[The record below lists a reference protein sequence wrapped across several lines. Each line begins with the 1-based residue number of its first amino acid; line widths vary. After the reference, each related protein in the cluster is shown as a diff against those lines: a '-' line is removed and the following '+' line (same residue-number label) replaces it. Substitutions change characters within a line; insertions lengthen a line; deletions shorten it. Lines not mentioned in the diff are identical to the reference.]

1 MSNLKIDPASP
12 TWPTGPIEEDDH
24 AFSSI
29 DLVEQCLADEARTQ
43 AFGQAIASVEQPHH
57 LALDLG
63 AGSGILA
70 LFAAR
75 AGAQRVIAIEYDRY
89 VAAVA
94 RENFRRN
101 WAGDAIRLIEADARN
116 HVFGKG
122 LRFDLVIAEMLT
134 TGLIDEAQVQ
144 AINNL
149 HRQGVVTRDTTFI
162 PARQETFATLAHTD
176 FEIYGFEMPMVRHIW
191 EGINEDQEFRL
202 LSRRE
207 LLNSIN
213 FARPQPEDF
222 AAKIDFEITES
233 GVVNSLYLT
242 SRSCL
247 TETISLDD
255 TPTLNAPVLLPI
267 DEIEVREGERIS
279 LGISYRFGGG
289 YRRFRIRGRKAERE
303 RLL

>member
-1 MSNLKIDPASP
+1 MTNLKDNP
-12 TWPTGPIEEDDH
+12 TPEVGF

-29 DLVEQCLADEARTQ
+29 DLVGQCLADDARTQ
-43 AFGQAIASVEQPHH
+43 AFEQAIGSVVQSHH
-57 LALDLG
+57 LVIDLG

-75 AGAQRVIAIEYDRY
+75 AGAQGVIAVEYDRY

-94 RENFRRN
+94 RENFKRN
-101 WAGDAIRLIEADARN
+101 PAGAAVRLIEADARN

-134 TGLIDEAQVQ
+134 TGMIDEAQVQ

-162 PARQETFATLAHTD
+162 PARQETFVALAGTD
-176 FEIYGFEMPMVRHIW
+176 FEIYGFDMPMVRHIW
-191 EGINEDQEFRL
+191 EGINEDQEFQP
-202 LSRRE
+202 LSRTE
-207 LLNSIN
+207 LLNSID

-222 AAKIDFEITES
+222 AAKIEFEITES

-242 SRSCL
+242 SRSYL

-267 DEIEVREGERIS
+267 DEIEAREGERVS
-279 LGISYRFGGG
+279 LEISYRFGGG
-289 YRRFRIRGRKAERE
+289 YRRFRARRDG
-303 RLL
+303 